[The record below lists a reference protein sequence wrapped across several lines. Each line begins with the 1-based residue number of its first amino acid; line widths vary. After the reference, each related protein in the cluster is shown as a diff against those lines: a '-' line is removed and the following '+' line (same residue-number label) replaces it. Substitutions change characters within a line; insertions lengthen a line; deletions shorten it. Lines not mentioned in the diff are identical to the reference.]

1 MNKDIIQGQW
11 KELRGK
17 VQKQWGNLTDNEL
30 DRINGQRTELE
41 GALQK
46 QYGYTK
52 EQAEREVDNFLR
64 DL

>member
-1 MNKDIIQGQW
+1 MNKDIMQGQW
-11 KELRGK
+11 KEIRGK
-17 VQKQWGNLTDNEL
+17 IQKQWGNLTDSEL

-52 EQAEREVDNFLR
+52 EQAEREVDNFIR